1 MKKLFAA
8 LVLGLFVIGC
18 AGPGSITSI
27 PWKVWKDANI
37 PCEGGTE
44 YDYRHSTC
52 EALDAVE

>member
-1 MKKLFAA
+1 MKRLFAVLA
-8 LVLGLFVIGC
+8 LGFILAGC
-18 AGPGSITSI
+18 AGVTSI
-27 PWKVWKDANI
+27 PWKFWQDANI